1 MPFWWRRRNKRWFG
15 RRYKRR
21 YPTYRQKR
29 RKRIYRRRKYRR
41 PTRRR
46 RRRRRKVR
54 RKKPTLIVRQWQP
67 DSIVLCKIKGFE
79 SLIWGAQG
87 TQFQCSTYN
96 MYDYTRTRYPGG
108 GGFAVQLY
116 SLEYLYDQWKLRNN
130 IWTKT
135 NQLKDLCRYLK
146 SIFTFYR
153 HPTID
158 FVIVYNRQPP
168 FELDKLSYMN
178 YHPYMLLQRKHK
190 IILPS
195 LATNPRGKSKKRKV
209 IKPPKQMLSKWFFQ
223 QQFSKYDLLE
233 LSAAAI
239 SLRYPRIGCC
249 NENRM
254 LTLYCINTKF
264 FQDTDWAQTPI
275 HSIGGYYKPYQQI
288 PSELK
293 FYSQYDKD
301 GYDINQFIINTHG
314 RPPDE
319 TPYMRSISMEGGWF
333 SKKVLAAYNIK
344 NGSQPYAPLQ
354 MVLGR
359 YNPALD
365 DGDGNIVYLQSII
378 TGHWQIPQVTPDF
391 VIKNQPLWLAFWGY
405 YDFLSHTKGSAIFT
419 AHMFVVQSKYIKF
432 EQTETPNQFWAFI
445 DQDFINGK
453 WPWDSPI
460 YYSEKKLWYPTCD
473 WQLKTIN
480 AICSS
485 GPYVPKL
492 DNQNLST
499 WELPISYSFHFKWGG
514 PQIQNEPVEDPG
526 NKNKYDVP
534 DTIKQRVQVL
544 DPSKNIAATMFH
556 QWDYRRGCLTST
568 AIKRMQQ
575 NLPTDSSLEYDSDT
589 EPPKKKKRI
598 LPVLHNPQEETE
610 KFHNCLLSLCEE
622 STCQEPQTQENILQ
636 LIQQQ
641 QQQQQKLKHNLL
653 ILIKDLK
660 AKQRLLQ
667 LQTGVLE

>member
-1 MPFWWRRRNKRWFG
+1 MPFWWGRRRKFWYG
-15 RRYKRR
+15 RRRTTRR
-21 YPTYRQKR
+21 RAFYKR
-29 RKRIYRRRKYRR
+29 RKRRPYKRRKPRR
-41 PTRRR
+41 ITRRR

-54 RKKPTLIVRQWQP
+54 RKKPNLIVRQWQP

-79 SLIWGAQG
+79 SLLWGAQG
-87 TQFQCSTYN
+87 TQYNCSTYN

-135 NQLKDLCRYLK
+135 NQYKDLCRYLK

-158 FVIVYNRQPP
+158 FVIAYNRQPP
-168 FELDKLSYMN
+168 FQLDKLSYMN

-195 LATNPRGKSKKRKV
+195 LATNPRGRSKKRKV

-233 LSAAAI
+233 LSAAAC

-254 LTLYCINTKF
+254 VTLFCINSKF
-264 FQDTDWAQTPI
+264 YQDTDWGQTPTT
-275 HSIGGYYKPYQQI
+275 GYYKPYQLI
-288 PSELK
+288 PTSNLL
-293 FYSQYDKD
+293 FFSNYAPQ
-301 GYDINQFIINTHG
+301 GYDINKFITTNRTEY
-314 RPPDE
+314 PDE
-319 TPYMRSISMEGGWF
+319 TQYTRSISMEGGWF
-333 SKKVLAAYNIK
+333 SKKVLSAYKITHN
-344 NGSQPYAPLQ
+344 SQEYKPVPI
-354 MVLGR
+354 VLGR

-365 DGDGNIVYLQSII
+365 DGVGNIVYLQTILN
-378 TGHWQIPQVTPDF
+378 GHWAIPQKTPDF
-391 VIKNQPLWLAFWGY
+391 IIKDQPLWLAFWGY
-405 YDFLSHTKGSAIFT
+405 YDYLSHTKGESIFG
-419 AHMFVVQSKYIKF
+419 AHMFVIQSKYIKF
-432 EQTETPNQFWAFI
+432 EQTETPNTYWAFI
-445 DQDFINGK
+445 DSDFINGK

-460 YYSEKKLWYPTCD
+460 YYHDKKLWYPTVA

-480 AICSS
+480 AICST

-492 DNQNLST
+492 DNQNQST

-514 PQIQNEPVEDPG
+514 PQITNEPVEDPG

-534 DTIKQRVQVL
+534 DTIKERVQVL

-575 NLPTDSSLEYDSDT
+575 NLPTDTSIQSDSDT

-598 LPVLHNPQEETE
+598 LPVLHDPQEKTQEIH
-610 KFHNCLLSLCEE
+610 KCLLSLCEE
-622 STCQEPQTQENILQ
+622 STCQEPQTETNLLQ
-636 LIQQQ
+636 LIHNQ

-653 ILIKDLK
+653 MLIKDLK

>member
-1 MPFWWRRRNKRWFG
+1 MPFWWG
-15 RRYKRR
+15 
-21 YPTYRQKR
+21 R
-29 RKRIYRRRKYRR
+29 RKRFWYGTRYRRWGRRKPKYKTRRKARRRRYRR
-41 PTRRR
+41 APRRR

-54 RKKPTLIVRQWQP
+54 RKKPNLIVRQWQP
-67 DSIVLCKIKGFE
+67 DSIVLCKIKGYE
-79 SLIWGAQG
+79 ALLWGAQG

-135 NQLKDLCRYLK
+135 NQYKDLCRYLK
-146 SIFTFYR
+146 AIFYFYR
-153 HPTID
+153 HPTQD

-178 YHPYMLLQRKHK
+178 YHPYMLLQQKHK

-195 LATNPRGKSKKRKV
+195 LQTNPKGKTKKKKIIR
-209 IKPPKQMLSKWFFQ
+209 PPKQMLSKWFFQ
-223 QQFSKYDLLE
+223 QQFSKYDLLQ
-233 LSAAAI
+233 LSAAAC

-254 LTLYCINTKF
+254 LTLYCLNTQF
-264 FQDTDWAQTPI
+264 YQDTIWAQTPQSTTTPYYQPYPTISTSMTFYSNYDKSGYNI
-275 HSIGGYYKPYQQI
+275 HSYITTGPDNQYYK
-288 PSELK
+288 
-293 FYSQYDKD
+293 
-301 GYDINQFIINTHG
+301 
-314 RPPDE
+314 
-319 TPYMRSISMEGGWF
+319 SISMEGGWF
-333 SKKVLAAYNIK
+333 SKKILAAYEVKI
-344 NGSQPYAPLQ
+344 NGTQTTKPLP

-359 YNPALD
+359 YNPAMD
-365 DGDGNIVYLQSII
+365 DGKGNKVFLQSIL
-378 TGHWQIPQVTPDF
+378 TGHWNTPVKTPDF
-391 VIKNQPLWLAFWGY
+391 IIEDQPLWLAFWGY
-405 YDFLSHTKGSAIFT
+405 YDYLSHTKGKAIFPL
-419 AHMFVVQSKYIKF
+419 HMFVVKSPYIQF
-432 EQTETPNQFWAFI
+432 EQTETPNTYWAFI
-445 DQDFINGK
+445 DPEFINGK
-453 WPWDSPI
+453 WPWDSII
-460 YYSEKKLWYPTCD
+460 YYTEKRLWYPTVD

-480 AICSS
+480 NICCA

-499 WELPISYSFHFKWGG
+499 WELPIHYSFHFKWGG
-514 PQIQNEPVEDPG
+514 PQITNQPVEDPG

-534 DTIKQRVQVL
+534 DTIKERVQIL

-575 NLPTDSSLEYDSDT
+575 NLETDTSIQYDSDT
-589 EPPKKKKRI
+589 EPPKKKKRL
-598 LPVLHNPQEETE
+598 LPVLHNREEETKE
-610 KFHNCLLSLCEE
+610 IQDCLLSLCEK
-622 STCQEPQTQENILQ
+622 STCQEIQEEESLKQ
-636 LIQQQ
+636 LIIHQ

-653 ILIKDLK
+653 LLIKDLK
-660 AKQRLLQ
+660 KNQRNIQ